1 MRTAILS
8 DIHSN
13 LEALEAALGALTF
26 LRVDR
31 VVLPGRL
38 GGLRRRSPRAVVSRI
53 REVVQFTIM
62 GNHDAAVAGKM
73 DFLYY
78 YDSAKE
84 ALVWTR
90 EQLSADNLAFL
101 QALPYSREEGRAC
114 YVHGE
119 PLEPETFNYL
129 YLFEHAEFMRY
140 HYAQLKD
147 VTLRRTLAPAPRLR
161 TLGGRRDRAA
171 GRGSGAAPR
180 PQYAIA
186 VGSVGQPRDYD
197 PRAAFAVYDDESHA
211 VTFHRAEYSVDAAA
225 EKILRAGLPDYFA
238 ARLFS
243 GA

>member
-31 VVLPGRL
+31 VVCL
-38 GGLRRRSPRAVVSRI
+38 GDLVGYGADPQAVVSRI

-147 VTLRRTLAPAPRLR
+147 VTFVGHSHLRRVYELSADDVIELPVEDLVLR
-161 TLGGRRDRAA
+161 PDRK
-171 GRGSGAAPR
+171 
-180 PQYAIA
+180 YAIA

>member
-13 LEALEAALGALTF
+13 LEALEAALAAISHLNVGRIVCLGDLVGYGPDPQQVVT
-26 LRVDR
+26 RVRQVAD
-31 VVLPGRL
+31 
-38 GGLRRRSPRAVVSRI
+38 
-53 REVVQFTIM
+53 FTIM

-84 ALVWTR
+84 ALLWTR
-90 EQLSADNLAFL
+90 EQLSLENLAFL
-101 QALPYSREEGRAC
+101 QGLPYIHEEERGC

-140 HYAQLKD
+140 HYDRLKD
-147 VTLRRTLAPAPRLR
+147 VTFVGHSHLRRVYELSPDDVIELPVEDLIFRP
-161 TLGGRRDRAA
+161 DRK
-171 GRGSGAAPR
+171 
-180 PQYAIA
+180 YAVAI
-186 VGSVGQPRDYD
+186 GSVGQPRDYD
-197 PRAAFAVYDDESHA
+197 PRAAFAVYDDKSHA
-211 VTFHRAEYSVDAAA
+211 VTFHRAEYSVDAVA
-225 EKILRAGLPDYFA
+225 EKILKAGLPDYFA
-238 ARLFS
+238 TRLYS